1 MADLTPLMRQYLD
14 IKKRY
19 TDCILF
25 FRMGDFYEMFFEDA
39 KVAAKAMNI
48 ALTSR
53 SKDKDEPMC
62 GLPYHALSTY
72 LARMVSAGHK
82 VAICEQVEDPK
93 EAKGLVK
100 REVVR
105 VVTPG
110 TLTEDYLL
118 DEKIANYLAALSEEK
133 EGVGL
138 AVVDLSTGLFTAR
151 EFVGERRY
159 EKIFDEL
166 VRLAPREVIVSD
178 SLRNG
183 SKLLEVID
191 GSDFNFEKLD
201 FLNFDPEEAQKR
213 LHSLLGVS
221 TLEGFGMEGRVS
233 AVSAAGGAVGYIER
247 QSPASLEAVTS
258 IKYLHSGEEM
268 EMDGASIRNL
278 ELVSNLADGS
288 SEGTLISILDRTR
301 TPMGAR
307 LLREWIVK
315 PLKNLSAI
323 QKRQSVVTSFFDNF
337 RESATLQS
345 VLEKVSDFERA
356 SGRIAGKNFNPRDFS
371 SLANSLSRLP
381 EVLGAVEALGGE
393 GLSEILNGW
402 DNLEDLSAVL
412 EKAVNVSHPAT
423 FKEQGFI
430 KDGYNADLDEVRSFC
445 RSGADTI
452 KEMEQAEK
460 KTTGISSLKFG
471 FNRIYGYYIEVTK
484 KNIDKVPVGWIKKQ
498 SLVNCE
504 RYVSPQLKEVEEK
517 LTGSEERALAL
528 ETELV
533 EGLRGEVIRR
543 LARVAKS
550 AELTARLDVAVS
562 LSETARLKNYCAPEL
577 TEGDELELVESRHP
591 VIESLMTEE
600 NFVPND
606 VRLDGADETF
616 LIITGPNMAGKST
629 YLRQA
634 ALAVLMA
641 QMGGYVAAHSAKIG
655 VADRIFTRVG
665 AQDRLQKGLSTFM
678 VEMVETSNIL
688 NNATERSFVI
698 LDEIGRGTSTFD
710 GVSIAWAVAEFLA
723 EKGVRTLFATHYHEL
738 TDLAATQKGVANY
751 NVSAKEYDDR
761 LIFMRKVEEGPA
773 DKSYGIQVGR
783 LAGLP
788 SEVLKTARRVLAD
801 LERMEFGADGKPT
814 LKSEHFK
821 ESDPAGKNQISLFEN
836 APRSRRGDDDA
847 FSDASDGAQG
857 TQPSRHPVMDEL
869 LGIDINNVTP
879 VEALKILNRLKE
891 LINNEQAN

>member
-1 MADLTPLMRQYLD
+1 
-14 IKKRY
+14 
-19 TDCILF
+19 
-25 FRMGDFYEMFFEDA
+25 
-39 KVAAKAMNI
+39 
-48 ALTSR
+48 
-53 SKDKDEPMC
+53 
-62 GLPYHALSTY
+62 
-72 LARMVSAGHK
+72 
-82 VAICEQVEDPK
+82 
-93 EAKGLVK
+93 
-100 REVVR
+100 
-105 VVTPG
+105 
-110 TLTEDYLL
+110 
-118 DEKIANYLAALSEEK
+118 
-133 EGVGL
+133 
-138 AVVDLSTGLFTAR
+138 
-151 EFVGERRY
+151 
-159 EKIFDEL
+159 
-166 VRLAPREVIVSD
+166 
-178 SLRNG
+178 
-183 SKLLEVID
+183 
-191 GSDFNFEKLD
+191 
-201 FLNFDPEEAQKR
+201 
-213 LHSLLGVS
+213 
-221 TLEGFGMEGRVS
+221 
-233 AVSAAGGAVGYIER
+233 
-247 QSPASLEAVTS
+247 
-258 IKYLHSGEEM
+258 
-268 EMDGASIRNL
+268 
-278 ELVSNLADGS
+278 
-288 SEGTLISILDRTR
+288 
-301 TPMGAR
+301 
-307 LLREWIVK
+307 
-315 PLKNLSAI
+315 
-323 QKRQSVVTSFFDNF
+323 
-337 RESATLQS
+337 
-345 VLEKVSDFERA
+345 
-356 SGRIAGKNFNPRDFS
+356 
-371 SLANSLSRLP
+371 
-381 EVLGAVEALGGE
+381 
-393 GLSEILNGW
+393 
-402 DNLEDLSAVL
+402 
-412 EKAVNVSHPAT
+412 
-423 FKEQGFI
+423 
-430 KDGYNADLDEVRSFC
+430 
-445 RSGADTI
+445 
-452 KEMEQAEK
+452 
-460 KTTGISSLKFG
+460 
-471 FNRIYGYYIEVTK
+471 
-484 KNIDKVPVGWIKKQ
+484 
-498 SLVNCE
+498 
-504 RYVSPQLKEVEEK
+504 
-517 LTGSEERALAL
+517 
-528 ETELV
+528 
-533 EGLRGEVIRR
+533 
-543 LARVAKS
+543 
-550 AELTARLDVAVS
+550 
-562 LSETARLKNYCAPEL
+562 L

-879 VEALKILNRLKE
+879 VEALKIHNRLKE